1 MANVNLLPWREEY
14 RREKRKEF
22 VGVVVAVLL
31 LGVFSV
37 FVWDRLVNGRI
48 NWQNSRND
56 LLNREI
62 AILDKKVEE
71 ISQLKL
77 RRQQM
82 IERMEVILAL
92 QSNRADIVKIYDQFV
107 RATPDGVYFVE
118 MVRAGNNVS
127 LIGYAESNSRISVL
141 MRQLAAVEMFKDPN
155 LTKVEADEMLGEQ
168 GSRFELQVKIA
179 ERREEAGGEVATHG
193 S

>member
-14 RREKRKEF
+14 RQEKRKEF
-22 VGVVVAVLL
+22 AATVVVVLL
-31 LGVFSV
+31 LGLLSV

-48 NWQNSRND
+48 DWQNSRND

-82 IERMEVILAL
+82 IDRMEVILAL

-107 RATPDGVYFVE
+107 RATPDGVYFTE
-118 MVRAGNNVS
+118 MVRKAANVS
-127 LIGYAESNSRISVL
+127 LVGYAESISRVSVL
-141 MRQLAAVEMFKDPN
+141 MRELEAVDMFKDPV

-179 ERREEAGGEVATHG
+179 QSQNVREEVAHG

>member
-22 VGVVVAVLL
+22 VVVMVAVLL
-31 LGVFSV
+31 LGMFSV

-48 NWQNSRND
+48 DWQNSRND

-107 RATPDGVYFVE
+107 RATPDGVYFTE
-118 MVRAGNNVS
+118 MVRRAGNVS

-141 MRQLAAVEMFKDPN
+141 MRQLAAVELFKDPN

-179 ERREEAGGEVATHG
+179 ERREEGREVAAHG

>member
-22 VGVVVAVLL
+22 VVVMVAVLL
-31 LGVFSV
+31 LGMFSV

-48 NWQNSRND
+48 DWQNSRND

-107 RATPDGVYFVE
+107 RATPDGVYFTE
-118 MVRAGNNVS
+118 MVRRAGNVS

-179 ERREEAGGEVATHG
+179 ERREEGREVAAHG

>member
-37 FVWDRLVNGRI
+37 FVWDRLINGRI

>member
-37 FVWDRLVNGRI
+37 FVWDRLINGRI

-127 LIGYAESNSRISVL
+127 LVGYAESNSRISVL